1 MGLNYRIDSFDVAG
15 FELKYEQYRSQPLD
29 TVCGEA
35 RVYKSYPLVYA
46 LYNNSKIYIGES
58 GRFLERFQEHSQ
70 IIKRERLKRL
80 LIIYGSLFNSSVI
93 KELETALIACFL
105 AEKREVLNPG
115 VYQKYKEYSNKMESY
130 SDIIIPVW
138 NELKKKGLVTL
149 NHKDIE
155 MTLLYRYSPFKTLS
169 EQQRMIV
176 NFVCNSIT
184 NKDRPQNRI
193 VVYGEPGTGK
203 SLLTNTI
210 VYNLVNEKGL
220 SAETIAV
227 ILPNKTLP
235 KLFRSLYKKLN
246 LNVNVATAAGI
257 INSSKQYDT
266 IIVDEGQRLRKYFS
280 KDGWMFRHLDKDNI
294 ENNELQQLK
303 KITNN
308 LVIFYDKY
316 QRIRPSDIDIG
327 TFERGSKEF
336 DKLILEQQFRIRG
349 QFKEA
354 DGKDY
359 ISALKNI
366 LQIEAASYNPAVFE
380 EYDFGI
386 VHSMKALER
395 WIEEKQSLPGSE
407 RSRILSGYAFEWISK
422 KDPRKFDFIEG
433 DFKRRWNTNSE
444 KWTEQKNSKYEVG
457 CTHAV
462 LSVDL
467 NYIGVIIGDD
477 IDIDDDGKLIANR
490 DSFYDTNGKTIK
502 KEDPDDSLLVEYI
515 KNNYYILLS
524 RGMDGCRVYFTNKK
538 LEAYFKSKMKRQ

>member
-1 MGLNYRIDSFDVAG
+1 MGLNYKIDSFDIAG
-15 FELKYEQYRSQPLD
+15 FEIEYEQYRTKPLD
-29 TVCGEA
+29 SVCGEA
-35 RVYKSYPLVYA
+35 RVYKSYPIVYI

-58 GRFLERFQEHSQ
+58 SRFLKRVKEHSN
-70 IIKRERLKRL
+70 IIKREKLKQL
-80 LIIYGSLFNSSVI
+80 LIIYGTLFNASII

-105 AEKREVLNPG
+105 AEKRKVLNTG
-115 VYQKYKEYSNKMESY
+115 VYQKYKEYSNKIESY

-138 NELKKKGLVTL
+138 NDLKKMGLVTL

-169 EQQRMIV
+169 EQQQMIV
-176 NFVCNSIT
+176 DYVCEAIID
-184 NKDRPQNRI
+184 KEKPQHKI

-210 VYNLVNEKGL
+210 VYNLVNEKGVC
-220 SAETIAV
+220 AENIAV

-235 KLFRSLYKKLN
+235 KLFRGLYKKLN
-246 LNVNVATAAGI
+246 LNVTVATAAGI
-257 INSSKQYDT
+257 INSSKRYDT
-266 IIVDEGQRLRKYFS
+266 VVVDEGQRLRKYFS
-280 KDGWMFRHLDKDNI
+280 KDGWMFKHLDKDNV

-316 QRIRPSDIDIG
+316 QRIRPSDIDIR
-327 TFERGSKEF
+327 TFEKGCKEF
-336 DKLILEQQFRIRG
+336 YKLKLEQQFRIRG
-349 QFKEA
+349 QFKVA

-366 LQIEAASYNPAVFE
+366 LQIEAVSYYPTVFK
-380 EYDFGI
+380 EYDFNI

-395 WIEEKQSLPGSE
+395 WVKDKQSIPGAE

-422 KDPRKFDFIEG
+422 KDSGKYDFIEG
-433 DFKRRWNTNSE
+433 DFKRRWNKNSE
-444 KWTEQKNSKYEVG
+444 KWTEQKNSKDEVG

-467 NYIGVIIGDD
+467 NYVGVIIGDD
-477 IDIDDDGKLIANR
+477 IDISEDGKLIPNR
-490 DSFYDTNGKTIK
+490 DSFYDINGKTIK
-502 KEDPDDSLLVEYI
+502 NEDPDDSQLLEYI

-538 LEAYFKSKMKRQ
+538 LEAYFKSKMKA